1 MHDIVVYST
10 GCPRCKVLKAKLDQA
25 GFSYNEQTDVDVMT
39 ELGMKTAP
47 GMTVDGGKMM
57 NFNEAIHWLKGHQNG

>member
-1 MHDIVVYST
+1 
-10 GCPRCKVLKAKLDQA
+10 
-25 GFSYNEQTDVDVMT
+25 MT

>member
-1 MHDIVVYST
+1 MYDIVVYST
-10 GCPRCKVLKAKLDQA
+10 GCPRCKVLKTKLTQA
-25 GFSYNEQTDVDVMT
+25 GFSYTEQTDVNAMA
-39 ELGMKTAP
+39 ELGMKTVP